1 MDSKYTFKIEK
12 AEYHDRIGRDLRLY
26 ACKEG
31 NSFSLPILS
40 REELKNL
47 AITILKTL

>member
-1 MDSKYTFKIEK
+1 MDDKYTFKIEK
-12 AEYHDRIGRDLRLY
+12 SDYTDRNGRDLRLY
-26 ACKEG
+26 ACNDG

-47 AITILKTL
+47 AITILKVL